1 MAIFA
6 LQTSFWHLVL
16 QVHLNKRP
24 SETRIRFEVCDVRV
38 MITLEMVNMRSSNAD
53 TVTKEEEEKE
63 KSMMMKVK
71 TGIRS
76 IQTGRDNG
84 GNKNY
89 LRVLH
94 QLPGL
99 LNTGNLFYGAWGGVV
114 VKALRYWSDGP
125 GIDPRWCHLGFFPWF
140 LPTKPCALRSTQ
152 PLKMSTRDFS
162 WGKGGRCVWLTT
174 YYPCSAES
182 REDPGP

>member
-71 TGIRS
+71 
-76 IQTGRDNG
+76 NW
-84 GNKNY
+84 NKE
-89 LRVLH
+89 H
-94 QLPGL
+94 
-99 LNTGNLFYGAWGGVV
+99 TDW
-114 VKALRYWSDGP
+114 
-125 GIDPRWCHLGFFPWF
+125 
-140 LPTKPCALRSTQ
+140 
-152 PLKMSTRDFS
+152 
-162 WGKGGRCVWLTT
+162 KG
-174 YYPCSAES
+174 
-182 REDPGP
+182 